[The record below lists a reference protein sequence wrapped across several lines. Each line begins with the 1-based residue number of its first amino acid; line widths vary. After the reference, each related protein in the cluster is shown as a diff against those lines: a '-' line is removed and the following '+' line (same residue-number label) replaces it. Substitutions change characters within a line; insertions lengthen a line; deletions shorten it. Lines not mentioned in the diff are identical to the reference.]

1 MDITMQCHIRNQIIT
16 IGVAVM
22 FSLDRYEVAVLLA
35 HGRHLGVGREP
46 GEGEAPEH
54 RLHRLPAGLLHPPRL
69 LLLQRLYARLVV
81 PDGGHLGPEHDRG
94 EQTEEQTLKQQEEN
108 EDHGG
113 GGRVGRACSP
123 VPVDAADEVIDA
135 QKKTVV

>member
-1 MDITMQCHIRNQIIT
+1 
-16 IGVAVM
+16 M

-54 RLHRLPAGLLHPPRL
+54 RLHRLPAGLLDPPRL
-69 LLLQRLYARLVV
+69 LFLQRLYARLVV

-94 EQTEEQTLKQQEEN
+94 EQTEEQTLQWRK
-108 EDHGG
+108 GG
-113 GGRVGRACSP
+113 IGLKPTASG
-123 VPVDAADEVIDA
+123 D
-135 QKKTVV
+135 

>member
-1 MDITMQCHIRNQIIT
+1 
-16 IGVAVM
+16 M

-69 LLLQRLYARLVV
+69 LLLQRLYPRLVV

-94 EQTEEQTLKQQEEN
+94 EQTEEQTLQWRK
-108 EDHGG
+108 
-113 GGRVGRACSP
+113 VGNIGIGLKLTVSSDRELRISP
-123 VPVDAADEVIDA
+123 QTAERE
-135 QKKTVV
+135 

>member
-1 MDITMQCHIRNQIIT
+1 
-16 IGVAVM
+16 M

-54 RLHRLPAGLLHPPRL
+54 CLHRLPAGLLHPPRL
-69 LLLQRLYARLVV
+69 LLLQRLYPRLVV

-94 EQTEEQTLKQQEEN
+94 EQTEEQTLQWRK
-108 EDHGG
+108 
-113 GGRVGRACSP
+113 VGNIGIGLKP
-123 VPVDAADEVIDA
+123 
-135 QKKTVV
+135 TVSSD